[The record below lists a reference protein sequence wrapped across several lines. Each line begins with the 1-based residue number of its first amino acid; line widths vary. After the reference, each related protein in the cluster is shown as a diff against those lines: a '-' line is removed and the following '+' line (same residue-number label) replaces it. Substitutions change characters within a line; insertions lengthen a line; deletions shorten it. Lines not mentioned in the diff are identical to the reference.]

1 MRMRHCCLQ
10 AVFLGILIF
19 LMATSRPLLAQTAT
33 GSILGTVTDPSG
45 AVVSGATV
53 TIKSLSTGATRT
65 LTTTQAGTYSAAA
78 LEPGQYTVNFRQ
90 TGFGPGEQRV
100 EVRVGQTANGD
111 FRLKVGEQSTS
122 VQVNAESVSP
132 V

>member
-1 MRMRHCCLQ
+1 MRTRRCCLYT
-10 AVFLGILIF
+10 VLVVVSILLIG
-19 LMATSRPLLAQTAT
+19 SRPALSQTAT
-33 GSILGTVTDPSG
+33 GSIIGTVTDPSG

-78 LEPGQYTVNFRQ
+78 LEPGQYAVNFRQ

-111 FRLKVGEQSTS
+111 FRLKVGEQS
-122 VQVNAESVSP
+122 
-132 V
+132 